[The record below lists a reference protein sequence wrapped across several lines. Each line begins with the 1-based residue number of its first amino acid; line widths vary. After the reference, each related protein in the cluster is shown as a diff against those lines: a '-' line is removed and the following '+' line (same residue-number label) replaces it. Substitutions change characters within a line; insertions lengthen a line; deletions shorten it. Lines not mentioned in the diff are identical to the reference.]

1 MQRGCQSGELN
12 VYNNLYEAWKKEK
25 ESSETQKLSK
35 TFYTELARYMKR
47 IREEGRMLDKKT
59 TKARLLEREFENA
72 KRLARELVDL
82 RYDKALRNA
91 ASGKSMPREILTEEE
106 EKLHGKILPLA
117 ESYKHFLKEILR
129 GRVSHVEKEA
139 KPKKLQLVRVL
150 QEIPAIVG
158 ADMKT
163 YGPFKPEDIATL
175 PSENARILVKRA
187 AAVEI
192 ETK

>member
-1 MQRGCQSGELN
+1 M
-12 VYNNLYEAWKKEK
+12 YNNLYDAWKKEK
-25 ESSETQKLSK
+25 ESSGIQTLSK
-35 TFYTELARYMKR
+35 TFYAELATYMKR
-47 IREEGRMLDKKT
+47 IREEGRMLDKRT
-59 TKARLLEREFENA
+59 TKARLMEREFENA
-72 KRLARELVDL
+72 KRLAKELVKL

-91 ASGKSMPREILTEEE
+91 ASGKSMPGETLTAEE
-106 EKLHGKILPLA
+106 EKLHGEILPLA
-117 ESYKHFLKEILR
+117 ESYKHFLKDILR
-129 GRVSHVEKEA
+129 GRVSHVEEEE
-139 KPKKLQLVRVL
+139 KPKKLQLVRFL

-175 PSENARILVKRA
+175 PRENARILVERA